1 MNEIIKEKEK
11 RILKLTEEHKQNMKR
26 QIEEHNHMIN
36 FIQNISSVLNQN
48 SSSSVSNSKQI
59 STCMNKCYKIQSDD
73 TKDSSLF
80 ENTMNHNSD
89 RILLRRNQ
97 LCIELCSKFAGISE
111 LNQFKESNCS
121 TPIPK
126 NLNNSSIDQSVDGPK
141 DPIIPILIRG
151 RRIHSNSVTKERWKQ
166 FKDMMKRNNASI
178 EKHDKES
185 FQNESLLM
193 SENQISNA
201 TLQPVQQTLLR
212 KRSVS
217 SSLCPSF
224 QYENIFLKGVKY
236 ASIVRQ
242 VEDRNTT
249 LINRTGG

>member
-11 RILKLTEEHKQNMKR
+11 RILKLTEEHKQNMKT

-36 FIQNISSVLNQN
+36 FIKNISSVLNQN
-48 SSSSVSNSKQI
+48 SSASVSNSKQI
-59 STCMNKCYKIQSDD
+59 NTCMDKCYKIKSDD

-80 ENTMNHNSD
+80 GNTKNDNFD

-97 LCIELCSKFAGISE
+97 LCIELCSKFTSILES
-111 LNQFKESNCS
+111 NQLKKNNCS
-121 TPIPK
+121 TSIPK
-126 NLNNSSIDQSVDGPK
+126 NLNSSAIDQNVDGPK
-141 DPIIPILIRG
+141 DSIIPILIRG

-166 FKDMMKRNNASI
+166 FRDMMKRNNGSI
-178 EKHDKES
+178 EKHDKEH

-193 SENQISNA
+193 SANRISNA
-201 TLQPVQQTLLR
+201 TLQPVQQTLPR